1 MGWIIAAALGYVW
14 FRNQPSTASAI
25 ASAGNA
31 ATQAGAALQ
40 TVATDITGD
49 PIAPN
54 HKAIAPGILTY
65 NAGAP
70 LPVPPQMAPIPPSP
84 IIPPLPVA
92 PRLAFSAQRFALTS
106 GLRQMIEL
114 E

>member
-1 MGWIIAAALGYVW
+1 MGWLIAAGLAYLW
-14 FRNQPSTASAI
+14 LKNQPSTASAI

-40 TVATDITGD
+40 TVATDITGS

-54 HKAIAPGILTY
+54 QANVAPSVLSDT
-65 NAGAP
+65 AMAP
-70 LPVPPQMAPIPPSP
+70 LPGAPQIVS
-84 IIPPLPVA
+84 PLPVA
-92 PRLAFSAQRFALTS
+92 PRVTLPVSAQRFALT
-106 GLRQMIEL
+106 GGVRQLMEM